1 MLLIINLKKS
11 HRISK
16 STRYGTWLVRFPTQE
31 DTTAYIGSTL
41 YKYETRRRYYNY
53 NDALKLVALVAN
65 VS

>member
-31 DTTAYIGSTL
+31 DTTAYIGRSTCIN
-41 YKYETRRRYYNY
+41 TRQGV
-53 NDALKLVALVAN
+53 DITITMML
-65 VS
+65 